1 MLDMESKNEISE
13 FLVGIIR
20 STYHKDYKL
29 NSSPTKKPWGMQ
41 NAKLDYDYP

>member
-1 MLDMESKNEISE
+1 MPEMESKNEISE

-20 STYHKDYKL
+20 STYLKDLKL

-41 NAKLDYDYP
+41 NAKWNYDYP